1 MVICLSVVS
10 CSVLFGLNENTK
22 KSDILRASLEAICYQ
37 TRDVLEALAKDCGE
51 NSVTKLLVDGSVMC
65 SNYIVQLLADVV
77 GIPVGKWLLF
87 LI

>member
-1 MVICLSVVS
+1 MMTCLSVVS
-10 CSVLFGLNENTK
+10 YSVLFGLNENTK

-65 SNYIVQLLADVV
+65 SSYIVQLLADVV
-77 GIPVGKWLLF
+77 GIPVGK
-87 LI
+87 